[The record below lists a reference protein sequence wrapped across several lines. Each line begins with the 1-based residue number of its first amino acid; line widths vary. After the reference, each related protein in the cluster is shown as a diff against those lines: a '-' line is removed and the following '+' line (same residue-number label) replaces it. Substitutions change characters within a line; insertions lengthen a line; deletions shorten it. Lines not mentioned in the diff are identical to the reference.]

1 MQEYNDFEIQTREEL
16 FEDTNTGLVL
26 LFSDEIEFTCFVVK
40 SEKNVG
46 YNDGAGVTLIKSKE
60 QLRKHLDDGCVFHD
74 MSKGTYQQ
82 YILTK
87 LNTAPDYIKDAYLEN
102 NTITLYNI
110 IKAIT
115 KLQLQHNF
123 IKKLL
128 ETKFIW
134 FYNDAKI
141 INDLAISLQFH
152 NFGAELLNIFLEK
165 YNEYIKSTIQRDVIF
180 NNFPEQLSVF
190 SSELV
195 VCYLRDKNKS
205 IFINES
211 NLRTI
216 TIHIDLNVVV
226 NKNNEMRV
234 SLSSLRDYLLILTEQ
249 VKSFFGIEEINLVR
263 KVKDNKIS
271 SVKMYFNLSKECVF
285 NKEKLE
291 EFLESY
297 FDFIT
302 TLQGMEE
309 DEMLTNIHAWIPSQL
324 RAMQLELTLKDK
336 KSIKIKSKI

>member
-1 MQEYNDFEIQTREEL
+1 MQEYNDFETQTREEL
-16 FEDTNTGLVL
+16 LEDTNTGLVL
-26 LFSDEIEFTCFVVK
+26 LFSDEIEFTCFVVE
-40 SEKNVG
+40 SEENVS

-87 LNTAPDYIKDAYLEN
+87 LNTAPDHIKDAYLEN
-102 NTITLYNI
+102 NTITLYNA
-110 IKAIT
+110 IKTIT
-115 KLQLQHNF
+115 KLKHNF

-128 ETKFIW
+128 ETKSIW
-134 FYNDAKI
+134 FYNDV
-141 INDLAISLQFH
+141 NDLAISLQFH

-165 YNEYIKSTIQRDVIF
+165 HNEYIKNTIQRDIIF
-180 NNFPEQLSVF
+180 NNFPKQLSVF
-190 SSELV
+190 TSELV

-205 IFINES
+205 IFIDES

-216 TIHIDLNVVV
+216 TINIDLNVVM

-234 SLSSLRDYLLILTEQ
+234 SLSSLCDYLLILTEQ
-249 VKSFFGIEEINLVR
+249 VKSFFGIEEINLVS
-263 KVKDNKIS
+263 KVKDNQIS
-271 SVKMYFNLSKECVF
+271 SVKMYFNLSKACVF
-285 NKEKLE
+285 NKEELE

-302 TLQGMEE
+302 TLQGMEK
-309 DEMLTNIHAWIPSQL
+309 DEILTDIHAWIPSQL